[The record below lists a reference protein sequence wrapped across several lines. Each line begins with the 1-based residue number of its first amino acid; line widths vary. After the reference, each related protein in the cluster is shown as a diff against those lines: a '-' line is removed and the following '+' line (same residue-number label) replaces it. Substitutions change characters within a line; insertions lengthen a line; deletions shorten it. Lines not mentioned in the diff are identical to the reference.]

1 MLTAIKPS
9 CRNGGLAELA
19 DAYALGAYDL
29 GHEGSTPLSPTS
41 NKASEVTILDNKFV
55 ARDVAFDKKC
65 CSKMLVS

>member
-1 MLTAIKPS
+1 
-9 CRNGGLAELA
+9 
-19 DAYALGAYDL
+19 
-29 GHEGSTPLSPTS
+29 LSPTS